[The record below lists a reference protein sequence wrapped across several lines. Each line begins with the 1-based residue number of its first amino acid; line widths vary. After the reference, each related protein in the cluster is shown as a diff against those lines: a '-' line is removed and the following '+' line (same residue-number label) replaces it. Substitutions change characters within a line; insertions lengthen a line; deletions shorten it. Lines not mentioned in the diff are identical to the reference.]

1 MLKYA
6 AKRLALIFPI
16 LLGVSMLSFSLM
28 HLIPGDPA
36 EILFRQRGAIPTPE
50 AVEEFR
56 TELGMSEPLP
66 IQYLNWLYGLLHG
79 DMGRSISVN
88 YGKPVLSEIML
99 RFPATLKLAVSSLL
113 VSLLI
118 SLPLGILSAIRP
130 NSLVDYLVLAGTS
143 FGTAIPS
150 FWLGLILML
159 YFSVHLGWLP
169 VFGYG
174 GIDHIILPS
183 ATLGVGMAAL
193 TTRLV
198 RSSMLEVL
206 RQEYITT
213 ARAKGLSER
222 TIITKHALKNALI
235 PVATVAGLQFGWLL
249 EGAVFVEVI
258 FNRPGIGKLLVDS
271 ISSRD
276 IPVVQGCVLFI
287 AFVFVLTNLLID
299 ISYALFDPRVR
310 YD

>member
-1 MLKYA
+1 
-6 AKRLALIFPI
+6 
-16 LLGVSMLSFSLM
+16 
-28 HLIPGDPA
+28 
-36 EILFRQRGAIPTPE
+36 
-50 AVEEFR
+50 
-56 TELGMSEPLP
+56 
-66 IQYLNWLYGLLHG
+66 
-79 DMGRSISVN
+79 
-88 YGKPVLSEIML
+88 
-99 RFPATLKLAVSSLL
+99 LKLAVSSLL